1 MEDKI
6 DLRWR
11 KSSYS
16 GNGGGNCVEVGV
28 GGRVMVRD
36 SQDRAGTVLRFP
48 PFAWRKFADQVKRW
62 LALDPA
68 LRVSH
73 RFTAALAFSAT
84 GPARTLV
91 PCGPAHLCSANGRDV
106 WGGKEGASGETQN
119 RPWFPARVRDSPER
133 LSGFDLLFLA
143 QVLAV
148 PGTSNPVTGAAEHR
162 ALRQAVASDVG
173 DAAHGAGQPS
183 VVELQGPGQVGA
195 CPAVGAVPFGGQG

>member
-16 GNGGGNCVEVGV
+16 GNGGGNCVEVAV
-28 GGRVMVRD
+28 GGRVLVRD
-36 SQDRAGTVLRFP
+36 SQDRAGTVLRFQS
-48 PFAWRKFADQVKRW
+48 AVWRKFADQVKRS
-62 LALDPA
+62 LELDPA

-73 RFTAALAFSAT
+73 RLTAALAFPAT

-91 PCGPAHLCSANGRDV
+91 LCGPAHLCSANGRGV
-106 WGGKEGASGETQN
+106 WGGKDGASGDPE
-119 RPWFPARVRDSPER
+119 PAVVFARVRDSPER
-133 LSGFDLLFLA
+133 VSRFDLLFLA
-143 QVLAV
+143 QLLAV
-148 PGTSNPVTGAAEHR
+148 PGTSSPVTGAAEHR

-173 DAAHGAGQPS
+173 DAAHGAGQPP

-195 CPAVGAVPFGGQG
+195 CPAVGAVPLGGQG